1 MNRTSAVRLAT
12 ATLLAV
18 GSATALSVPAIAAP
32 AAPYAASSSDTESY
46 PAELL
51 QAAQR
56 DLGLTAEQV
65 TARLA
70 SDTRAGEVE
79 SAAKAAV
86 GSAYAGSWIDSTT
99 GRLVV
104 AVTDAG
110 KADAA
115 RAAGAEVRRV
125 AFSHRQL
132 TGAKASIDALA
143 SAPKAITSWRVDEQT
158 NSVVVE
164 VNRDQRDAAAEEF
177 LAKAKSVSP
186 SVRVVEVTESPTTLY
201 DTRGGD
207 AYYMGSG
214 RCSVGFAV
222 TGGFVTA
229 GHCGRVGQA
238 TTGYNR
244 VSQGTFAGS
253 SFPGN
258 DYAWVRTNSNWTSRP
273 WVNRYNGSNVTVTG
287 STVAAVGAAICRSG
301 STTGWRCG
309 TVQARNATVNYPQ
322 GTVSGLTR
330 TSACAEPGDSG
341 GSWVAGS
348 GYSQAQGVTSGGSG
362 NCSSG
367 GTTYFQ
373 PLGEILS
380 AYGLSLTRG

>member
-12 ATLLAV
+12 AVLLAT
-18 GSATALSVPAIAAP
+18 STATALSVPAFAAP
-32 AAPYAASSSDTESY
+32 AAPNGTSPADTESY

-79 SAAKAAV
+79 AAAKAAV
-86 GSAYAGSWIDSTT
+86 GAAYAGSWINQAT
-99 GRLVV
+99 GKLVV
-104 AVTDAG
+104 AVADPAKAG
-110 KADAA
+110 AA
-115 RAAGAEVRRV
+115 KAAGADAKYV

-132 TGAKASIDALA
+132 TGAKSALDGM
-143 SAPKAITSWRVDEQT
+143 SAPKSITGWRVDDQT

-164 VNRDQRDAAAEEF
+164 VNRFQRDAAAESF
-177 LAKAKSVSP
+177 LAAAKSVSP
-186 SVRVVEVTESPTTLY
+186 AVRVVEVDESPTPLY

-207 AYYMGSG
+207 AYYIGSG

-222 TGGFVTA
+222 AGGFVTA
-229 GHCGRVGQA
+229 GHCGRTGNA
-238 TTGYNR
+238 TTGFNR

-258 DYAWVRTNSNWTSRP
+258 DYAWVRTNTSWTSRP

-287 STVAAVGAAICRSG
+287 SSEAAVGAAICRSG

-309 TVQARNATVNYPQ
+309 TVQAKNQTVNYAQ
-322 GTVSGLTR
+322 GSVSGLTR
-330 TSACAEPGDSG
+330 TNACAEPGDSG

-348 GYSQAQGVTSGGSG
+348 NYSQAQGVTSGGSG
-362 NCSSG
+362 NCTSG
-367 GTTYFQ
+367 GIVYFQ
-373 PLGEILS
+373 PVNEILS

>member
-12 ATLLAV
+12 AVLLAA
-18 GSATALSVPAIAAP
+18 GTATALSVPALAAP
-32 AAPYAASSSDTESY
+32 AAPQGASPADTESY
-46 PAELL
+46 PAGLL

-79 SAAKAAV
+79 SAARSAV
-86 GSAYAGSWIDSTT
+86 GSAYAGSWINAAT
-99 GRLVV
+99 GKLVV
-104 AVTDAG
+104 AVTDSAKAG
-110 KADAA
+110 AA
-115 RAAGAEVRRV
+115 RAAGADAKYV
-125 AFSHRQL
+125 AFSHQQL
-132 TGAKASIDALA
+132 TGAKATIDTL
-143 SAPKAITSWRVDEQT
+143 SAPTSVTGWRVDEQT

-164 VNRDQRDAAAEEF
+164 VNRLQRDAAAESF
-177 LAKAKSVSP
+177 LATAKSISP
-186 SVRVVEVTESPTTLY
+186 SVRVVEVDQSPTTLY

-207 AYYMGSG
+207 AYYIGSG

-222 TGGFVTA
+222 SGGFVTA
-229 GHCGRVGQA
+229 GHCGRSGTA
-238 TTGYNR
+238 TTGFNR

-287 STVAAVGAAICRSG
+287 STSAAVGAAICRSG

-309 TVQARNATVNYPQ
+309 TVQAKNQTVNYAQ
-322 GTVSGLTR
+322 GSVSGLTR
-330 TSACAEPGDSG
+330 TNACAEPGDSG

-373 PLGEILS
+373 PVGEILS

>member
-12 ATLLAV
+12 AVLLAT
-18 GSATALSVPAIAAP
+18 GTATALSVPAIADS
-32 AAPYAASSSDTESY
+32 AAPYGASAADTESY
-46 PAELL
+46 PAGLL

-70 SDTRAGEVE
+70 NDARSGEVE
-79 SAAKAAV
+79 SAARSAV
-86 GSAYAGSWIDSTT
+86 GHAYAGSWIDQAT
-99 GRLVV
+99 GKLVV
-104 AVTDAG
+104 AVADSAKAG
-110 KADAA
+110 AA
-115 RAAGAEVRRV
+115 RAAGADARYV
-125 AFSHRQL
+125 AFSHQQL
-132 TGAKASIDALA
+132 TGAKSAIDGL
-143 SAPKAITSWRVDEQT
+143 SAPKSITSWRVDEQT

-164 VNRDQRDAAAEEF
+164 VNRLQRDAAAESF
-177 LAKAKSVSP
+177 LAAARSVSP
-186 SVRVVEVTESPTTLY
+186 SVRVVEVDQSPTTLY
-201 DTRGGD
+201 NTRGGD
-207 AYYMGSG
+207 AYYIGSG

-222 TGGFVTA
+222 SGGFVTA
-229 GHCGRVGQA
+229 GHCGRVGSA
-238 TTGYNR
+238 TTGFNR
-244 VSQGTFAGS
+244 VSQGSFAGS

-258 DYAWVRTNSNWTSRP
+258 DYAWVRTNSSWTSTP
-273 WVNRYNGSNVTVTG
+273 YVNRYNGSNVTVTG
-287 STVAAVGAAICRSG
+287 STSAAVGAAICRSG

-309 TVQARNATVNYPQ
+309 TVQAKNSTVNYPQ

-330 TSACAEPGDSG
+330 TNACAEPGDSG

-373 PLGEILS
+373 PVGEILS

>member
-12 ATLLAV
+12 AVLLAT
-18 GSATALSVPAIAAP
+18 GTATALSVPAIAAP
-32 AAPYAASSSDTESY
+32 AAPYGASPADTESY
-46 PAELL
+46 PAGLL

-79 SAAKAAV
+79 SAARSAV
-86 GSAYAGSWIDSTT
+86 GSAYAGSWINEAT
-99 GRLVV
+99 GKLVV
-104 AVTDAG
+104 AVADSAKAG
-110 KADAA
+110 AA
-115 RAAGAEVRRV
+115 RAAGADAKYV
-125 AFSHRQL
+125 AFSHQQL
-132 TGAKASIDALA
+132 TGAKSTIDTL
-143 SAPKAITSWRVDEQT
+143 SAPSSITGWRVDEQT

-164 VNRDQRDAAAEEF
+164 VNRFQRDAAAEAF
-177 LAKAKSVSP
+177 LASARSVSP
-186 SVRVVEVTESPTTLY
+186 AVRVVEVDQSPTTLY
-201 DTRGGD
+201 NTRGGD
-207 AYYMGSG
+207 AYYIGSG

-222 TGGFVTA
+222 SGGFVTA
-229 GHCGRVGQA
+229 GHCGRVGNA

-244 VSQGTFAGS
+244 VSQGSFAGS

-258 DYAWVRTNSNWTSRP
+258 DYAWVRTNSSWTSTP
-273 WVNRYNGSNVTVTG
+273 YVNRYNGSNVTVTG
-287 STVAAVGAAICRSG
+287 STSAAVGAAICRSG

-309 TVQARNATVNYPQ
+309 TVQAKNSTVNYPQ

-330 TSACAEPGDSG
+330 TNACAEPGDSG

-373 PLGEILS
+373 PVGEILS

>member
-12 ATLLAV
+12 AVLLAA
-18 GSATALSVPAIAAP
+18 GTATALSVPATADT
-32 AAPYAASSSDTESY
+32 AAPYGSTPADTESY

-56 DLGLTAEQV
+56 DLGLNAEQV

-70 SDTRAGEVE
+70 SDTRAGEIE
-79 SAAKAAV
+79 AAARSAV
-86 GSAYAGSWIDSTT
+86 GAAFAGSWINPST
-99 GRLVV
+99 GKLVV
-104 AVTDAG
+104 AVADSAKVAAARSAG
-110 KADAA
+110 ADAKY
-115 RAAGAEVRRV
+115 V

-132 TGAKASIDALA
+132 SGAKSAIDGMT
-143 SAPKAITSWRVDEQT
+143 APKSITGWRVDEQT

-164 VNRDQRDAAAEEF
+164 VNRLQRDAAAESF
-177 LAKAKSVSP
+177 LATAKTLSP
-186 SVRVVEVTESPTTLY
+186 SVRVVEVDQSPTTLY

-207 AYYMGSG
+207 AYYIGSG

-222 TGGFVTA
+222 SGGFVTA
-229 GHCGRVGQA
+229 GHCGRVGNA
-238 TTGYNR
+238 TTGFNR
-244 VSQGTFAGS
+244 VSQGSFAGS

-287 STVAAVGAAICRSG
+287 STSAAVGAAICRSG

-309 TVQARNATVNYPQ
+309 TVQAKNSTVNYPQ

-330 TSACAEPGDSG
+330 TNACAEPGDSG

-373 PLGEILS
+373 PVGEILS

>member
-12 ATLLAV
+12 AVLLAT
-18 GSATALSVPAIAAP
+18 GTATALSVPAMAAP
-32 AAPYAASSSDTESY
+32 AAPQGASPADTESY
-46 PAELL
+46 PAGLL

-70 SDTRAGEVE
+70 SDTRAGDVE
-79 SAAKAAV
+79 AAARSAV
-86 GSAYAGSWIDSTT
+86 GSAYAGSWINAAT
-99 GRLVV
+99 GKLVV
-104 AVTDAG
+104 AVTDSAKAG
-110 KADAA
+110 AA
-115 RAAGAEVRRV
+115 RAAGADAKHV
-125 AFSHRQL
+125 AFSHQQL
-132 TGAKASIDALA
+132 TGAKSTIDAL
-143 SAPKAITSWRVDEQT
+143 SAPTSITGWRVDEQT

-164 VNRDQRDAAAEEF
+164 VNRLQRDAAAESF
-177 LAKAKSVSP
+177 LATAKAISP
-186 SVRVVEVTESPTTLY
+186 SVRVVEVDQSPTTLY

-207 AYYMGSG
+207 AYYIGSG

-222 TGGFVTA
+222 SGGFVTA
-229 GHCGRVGQA
+229 GHCGRSGTA
-238 TTGYNR
+238 TTGFNR

-287 STVAAVGAAICRSG
+287 STSAAVGAAICRSG

-309 TVQARNATVNYPQ
+309 TVQAKNQTVNYSQ
-322 GTVSGLTR
+322 GSVSGLTR
-330 TSACAEPGDSG
+330 TNACAEPGDSG

-373 PLGEILS
+373 PVGEILS

>member
-1 MNRTSAVRLAT
+1 M
-12 ATLLAV
+12 
-18 GSATALSVPAIAAP
+18 
-32 AAPYAASSSDTESY
+32 
-46 PAELL
+46 L

-56 DLGLTAEQV
+56 DLGLSAEQV
-65 TARLA
+65 TARLS
-70 SDTRAGEVE
+70 SDTRAGEIE
-79 SAAKAAV
+79 SAAKSAV
-86 GSAYAGSWIDSTT
+86 GSAYAGSWINPAT
-99 GRLVV
+99 GKLVV
-104 AVTDAG
+104 AVTDAA

-115 RAAGAEVRRV
+115 RAAGADVKRV

-132 TGAKASIDALA
+132 AGAKASLDGLA
-143 SAPKAITSWRVDEQT
+143 SAPKSITSWRVDEQT

-164 VNRDQRDAAAEEF
+164 VNRNQRDAAAEAF
-177 LAKAKSVSP
+177 LAQAKSVSP
-186 SVRVVEVTESPTTLY
+186 SVRVVEVAESPTTLY

-207 AYYMGSG
+207 AYYIGSG

-222 TGGFVTA
+222 SGGFVTA
-229 GHCGRVGQA
+229 GHCGRTGSA
-238 TTGYNR
+238 TTGFNR

-273 WVNRYNGSNVTVTG
+273 WVNRYNGSNVTVSG
-287 STVAAVGAAICRSG
+287 STSAAVGAAICRSG

-309 TVQARNATVNYPQ
+309 TVQAKNSTVNYPQ

-330 TSACAEPGDSG
+330 TNACAEPGDSG

-373 PLGEILS
+373 PVAEILS

>member
-12 ATLLAV
+12 AVLLAT
-18 GSATALSVPAIAAP
+18 GTATALSVPAVADTAAP
-32 AAPYAASSSDTESY
+32 QGASRADTESY

-51 QAAQR
+51 QAVQR
-56 DLGLTAEQV
+56 DLGLNAEQV

-70 SDTRAGEVE
+70 SDAHAGEVE
-79 SAAKAAV
+79 SAARSAV
-86 GSAYAGSWIDSTT
+86 GGAYAGSWINQAT
-99 GRLVV
+99 GKLVV
-104 AVTDAG
+104 AVADPAKAG
-110 KADAA
+110 AA
-115 RAAGAEVRRV
+115 KAAGADAKYV
-125 AFSHRQL
+125 AFSHQQL
-132 TGAKASIDALA
+132 TGAKSSIDAL
-143 SAPKAITSWRVDEQT
+143 SAPKSITGWRVDEQT

-164 VNRDQRDAAAEEF
+164 VNRFQRDAAAESF
-177 LAKAKSVSP
+177 LATAKSVSP
-186 SVRVVEVTESPTTLY
+186 AVRVVEVDETPTTLY

-207 AYYMGSG
+207 AYYIGSG

-222 TGGFVTA
+222 SGGFVTA
-229 GHCGRVGQA
+229 GHCGRSGTA
-238 TTGYNR
+238 TTGFNR

-287 STVAAVGAAICRSG
+287 STSAAVGAAICRSG

-309 TVQARNATVNYPQ
+309 TVQAKNQTVNYAQ
-322 GTVSGLTR
+322 GSVSGLTR
-330 TSACAEPGDSG
+330 TNACAEPGDSG

-362 NCSSG
+362 NCTSG

-373 PLGEILS
+373 PVGEILS

>member
-12 ATLLAV
+12 AVLLAT
-18 GSATALSVPAIAAP
+18 GTATALSVPAVAAP
-32 AAPYAASSSDTESY
+32 AAPHGASQADTESY
-46 PAELL
+46 PAGLL

-56 DLGLTAEQV
+56 DLGLNAEQV

-79 SAAKAAV
+79 SAARSAV
-86 GSAYAGSWIDSTT
+86 GNAYAGSWINAAT
-99 GRLVV
+99 GKLVV
-104 AVTDAG
+104 AVTDSAKAG
-110 KADAA
+110 AA
-115 RAAGAEVRRV
+115 RAAGADAQYV
-125 AFSHRQL
+125 AFSHRHL
-132 TGAKASIDALA
+132 TGAKSTIDTL
-143 SAPKAITSWRVDEQT
+143 SAPESVTGWWVDEPT

-164 VNRDQRDAAAEEF
+164 VNRLERDAAAESF
-177 LAKAKSVSP
+177 LASAKSVSP
-186 SVRVVEVTESPTTLY
+186 AVRVVEVDHSPTTLY
-201 DTRGGD
+201 NTRGGD
-207 AYYMGSG
+207 AYYIGSG

-222 TGGFVTA
+222 SGGFVTA
-229 GHCGRVGQA
+229 GHCGRTGSA

-258 DYAWVRTNSNWTSRP
+258 DYAWVRTNSNWTSTP
-273 WVNRYNGSNVTVTG
+273 YVNRYNGSNVRVSG
-287 STVAAVGAAICRSG
+287 SSEAAVGAAICRSG

-309 TVQARNATVNYPQ
+309 TVQAKNQTVRYAQ
-322 GTVSGLTR
+322 GAVYGMTR
-330 TSACAEPGDSG
+330 TNACAEPGDSG

-373 PLGEILS
+373 PVNEILS
-380 AYGLSLTRG
+380 AYGLSLTR